1 MYGRPPVPPEE
12 KPHLIPLDAVL
23 AILFSISLVL
33 LTLSSE
39 FLMESHELWE
49 IICFLLPAVVIL
61 GVRQSF
67 GAVLTRVEKPASE
80 FPAAIFL
87 VLSAALLGL
96 GLSGITDN
104 IFDLSEL
111 SKELEKE
118 IRSYGFFRQVIIFAV
133 LPAVCEEALFRGV
146 ILNSLKSMGKWT
158 AITLTAALFTVF
170 HGSVELFLP
179 IFVVSFALSVMAY
192 GRGGLLLAAVC
203 HFIHNFLNLL
213 LMRWVEGDAS
223 MAAAIVMTAA
233 GAALTAVSLLVFRK
247 VRRDDAETKI

>member
-1 MYGRPPVPPEE
+1 MEDRPALFPEE
-12 KPHLIPLDAVL
+12 KPHLIPLDALL
-23 AILFSISLVL
+23 AILLSISLVL

-39 FLMESHELWE
+39 FLTESHELWE
-49 IICFLLPAVVIL
+49 ILCFLLPAVVIL

-67 GAVLTRVEKPASE
+67 GAVLTPVEKPHSE

-111 SKELEKE
+111 SRELEKE
-118 IRSYGFFRQVIIFAV
+118 IGSYGLFRQVIIFAV

-146 ILNSLKSMGKWT
+146 ILNSLKGLGKWT
-158 AITLTAALFTVF
+158 AITLTAVIFTVF

-179 IFVVSFALSVMAY
+179 IFVVSFALTVIAF
-192 GRGGLLLAAVC
+192 GRGGLLLAVAC
-203 HFIHNFLNLL
+203 HFLHNFLNLL
-213 LMRWVEGDAS
+213 LMRWVEGDVS
-223 MAAAIVMTAA
+223 MAASIVMTAV
-233 GAALTAVSLLVFRK
+233 GAALTATSLIVFRK
-247 VRRDDAETKI
+247 VRPDDVENKI